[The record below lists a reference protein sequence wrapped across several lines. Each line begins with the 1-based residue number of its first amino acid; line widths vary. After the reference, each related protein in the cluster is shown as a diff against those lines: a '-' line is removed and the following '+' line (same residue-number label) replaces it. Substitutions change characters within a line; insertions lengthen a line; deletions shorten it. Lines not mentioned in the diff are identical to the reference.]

1 MTSLIEEYQAAEKA
15 DYLSWGSGGAP
26 AAGIASSYVARGQEI
41 AHFLVSLMFF
51 VSLCA
56 CASVVSPLAVRRR

>member
-26 AAGIASSYVARGQEI
+26 AAGIASSYVPARSRICARFEMG
-41 AHFLVSLMFF
+41 F
-51 VSLCA
+51 VLLLLTRVYVCF
-56 CASVVSPLAVRRR
+56 LAVRRR